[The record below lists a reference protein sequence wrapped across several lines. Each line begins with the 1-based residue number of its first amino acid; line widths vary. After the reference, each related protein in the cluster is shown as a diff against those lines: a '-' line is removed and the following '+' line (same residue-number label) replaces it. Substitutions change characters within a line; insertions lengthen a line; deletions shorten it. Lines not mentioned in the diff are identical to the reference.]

1 MKKLL
6 SLRKLLKISKNLKRG
21 KKKIVFTNGVYDI
34 LTVAHVRYLQKARK
48 QGDILIVGL
57 NSDASTRKLKGKER
71 PIVPANRRAE
81 ILAQLSYVDYIYIF
95 SNITPLKVLEAVK
108 PDVYVKGGDYKKK
121 RTDKSGCREYVRNYG
136 GKVFLTP
143 LIRGISTTKIIK
155 RILNLYEKK
164 IKHE

>member
-6 SLRKLLKISKNLKRG
+6 SLKKLLKISKNLKKD

-48 QGDILIVGL
+48 QGDVLIVGL

-81 ILAQLSYVDYIYIF
+81 ILAQLPYVDYIYIF
-95 SNITPLKVLEAVK
+95 SDISPLNILKAIK

-121 RTDKSGCREYVRNYG
+121 RGDKSGCREYVRSYG
-136 GKVFLTP
+136 GKVFLAP
-143 LIRGISTTKIIK
+143 LTRGISTTKIIK

-164 IKHE
+164 IKP